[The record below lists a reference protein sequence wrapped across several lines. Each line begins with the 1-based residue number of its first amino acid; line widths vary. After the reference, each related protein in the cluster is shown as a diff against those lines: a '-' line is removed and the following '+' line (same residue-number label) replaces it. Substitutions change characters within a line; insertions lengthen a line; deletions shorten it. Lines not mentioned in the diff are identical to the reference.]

1 MTAIVRRKGMY
12 KQNNF
17 FKKELSSWV
26 NPIIKRGKEKFGF
39 FFTMP
44 KAQKR
49 NSDHAQRHNTP
60 TINK

>member
-1 MTAIVRRKGMY
+1 MY